1 MRTHTHIHKCVF
13 LLSRPELL
21 VLKSLSPGMCPSSLC
36 QLIQRVWYKQNILA
50 VSLWVLGVWFKIRAR
65 DEFPLLTDEF
75 YTDPQSYMSPPLTWR
90 HPKLIHSPKR
100 MLHFFPPWFWILVD
114 PSLFKIILPSQK
126 REGDVEKWEWGI
138 NWQRFLQ
145 VLQMQCITICLW
157 NVSYFQSVFN
167 SFPNMTHC
175 SSQAR
180 GSDVEALRREARLW
194 SAARKWHP
202 RACAERR
209 KTFTLLRCSLEQTL
223 LGLKL
228 LVASYRVITRC
239 MCLSVRCLK
248 VVANINKHLWGCP
261 AWSVDSA

>member
-1 MRTHTHIHKCVF
+1 MNSLY
-13 LLSRPELL
+13 LLMNSTQIPSPTCLLPLHGGILSSFIPLKGCCIFPPVVLDISRP
-21 VLKSLSPGMCPSSLC
+21 KP
-36 QLIQRVWYKQNILA
+36 IQNN
-50 VSLWVLGVWFKIRAR
+50 
-65 DEFPLLTDEF
+65 P
-75 YTDPQSYMSPPLTWR
+75 
-90 HPKLIHSPKR
+90 PKLK
-100 MLHFFPPWFWILVD
+100 
-114 PSLFKIILPSQK
+114 K